1 MLKKL
6 MILIIA
12 CPHLVMAADPP
23 NVTRKTITVTG
34 SVYRSCRV
42 EISDP
47 TLQLGDHRASS
58 WRSDANWLN
67 HGIAGHSQTV
77 SFFLR
82 ECDRGTTVKVSATG
96 AHDPNNPWM
105 LKNTINSAS
114 DLYVGIQLVR
124 LNDETIR
131 DTLPLTGSVHRTF
144 TTINSADDV
153 TELKIHGSFRRI
165 NNALTPVGTFQAPVV
180 IIFTF
185 E

>member
-12 CPHLVMAADPP
+12 CPHLAMADDPP

-47 TLQLGDHRASS
+47 TLKLGDHRASS
-58 WRSDANWLN
+58 WSSSYNWLN

-82 ECDRGTTVKVSATG
+82 ECDRGTTVKVAAKG
-96 AHDPNNPWM
+96 DYDPNNNWF
-105 LKNTINSAS
+105 LKNTIQSAP
-114 DLYVGIQLVR
+114 DLYVGIQLVKFD
-124 LNDETIR
+124 NNADR
-131 DTLPLTGSVHRTF
+131 DTLPLTGTVHRTF

-153 TELKIHGSFRRI
+153 TELKIIGSFRRI
-165 NNALTPVGTFQAPVV
+165 NNTLTPVGTFQAPVD